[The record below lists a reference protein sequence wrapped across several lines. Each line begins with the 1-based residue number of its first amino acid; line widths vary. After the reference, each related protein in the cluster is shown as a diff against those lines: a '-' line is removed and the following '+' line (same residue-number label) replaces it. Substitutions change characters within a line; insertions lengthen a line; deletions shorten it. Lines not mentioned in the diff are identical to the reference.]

1 MMKYKEYVA
10 KVEYDEEADLLH
22 GEVVNIRDVITFQ
35 GRSVD
40 ELHQAFEA
48 SVEDYLEYCEE
59 LGEKPDKPFSGRF
72 VLRTSPDLHRE
83 LYVEAKKEGVSL
95 NQWINQRLAA
105 LVHA

>member
-1 MMKYKEYVA
+1 MMKYKDYVA

-22 GEVVNIRDVITFQ
+22 GEVVNIRDVITFK

-95 NQWINQRLAA
+95 NQWINQRLTA